1 MPADRSAGGSGHG
14 GGADLGGGEAVAGP
28 LPVDVPARGVDRAVG
43 GGQEGQGDLRHRP
56 GHAQALL
63 PRLLRPGE
71 KRSIRAIVL
80 LVGPLWTFSLS
91 LDSDF
96 PHDFFTVV
104 TSPYTDEESRGF
116 LQLADPLQLASA
128 AFLLPAQ

>member
-71 KRSIRAIVL
+71 KRSIRSIVL
-80 LVGPLWTFSLS
+80 FVLSGLS
-91 LDSDF
+91 LPRF
-96 PHDFFTVV
+96 RF
-104 TSPYTDEESRGF
+104 SPRF
-116 LQLADPLQLASA
+116 LHRYYKPVYR
-128 AFLLPAQ
+128 